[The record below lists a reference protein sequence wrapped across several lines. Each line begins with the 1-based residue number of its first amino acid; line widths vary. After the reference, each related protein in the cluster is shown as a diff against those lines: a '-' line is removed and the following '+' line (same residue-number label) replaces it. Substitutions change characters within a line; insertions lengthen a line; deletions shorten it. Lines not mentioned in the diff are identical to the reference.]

1 MPVIKL
7 SISEL
12 NEMKRKK
19 LIASLTKTASE
30 VTGIPEKS
38 FIVLLDEYPAQN
50 IGVGGIDLVE
60 FRKDQDRG

>member
-12 NEMKRKK
+12 DEMKRIG
-19 LIASLTKTASE
+19 LISGLTKTASE

-38 FIVLLDEYPAQN
+38 FIVLLDEYPAQS

-60 FRKDQDRG
+60 FRKDQNRG